1 MNNSSAEGLPAV
13 IESSDSFDS
22 GIKSSSRSPSL
33 TSMDRWP
40 IFFSSSRK
48 SRPERK
54 CPKRKSCIQFQCNVN
69 GKSNLCLIVI
79 NHYFFVEKPFV
90 PQQYYNRTLN
100 TSFF

>member
-1 MNNSSAEGLPAV
+1 MNNPSAEGLSAV

-33 TSMDRWP
+33 TSIDRWP

-54 CPKRKSCIQFQCNVN
+54 FPKRKLFIQF
-69 GKSNLCLIVI
+69 
-79 NHYFFVEKPFV
+79 
-90 PQQYYNRTLN
+90 
-100 TSFF
+100 

>member
-33 TSMDRWP
+33 TSIDRWP

-48 SRPERK
+48 ARPERK
-54 CPKRKSCIQFQCNVN
+54 FPKRKSSIQFQCNVN
-69 GKSNLCLIVI
+69 LTSDYQLFTIVSLWL
-79 NHYFFVEKPFV
+79 NHS
-90 PQQYYNRTLN
+90 TLN
-100 TSFF
+100 NPIAVGTLYSSFF